1 MSLVPDDLRY
11 TKEHEWLKL
20 AADGTALV
28 GITDYAQES
37 LGDIVFVELCK
48 VGRSFPAGAVFGVVE
63 SVKAASDLFMPV
75 AAEVLEFNPLL
86 ETQPELVNQ
95 DPYKAGWMLKVRLS
109 DPAAAGG
116 LLDAAAYGKLV

>member
-11 TKEHEWLKL
+11 TKEHEWLKP
-20 AADGTALV
+20 AGDGTALV

-48 VGRSFPAGAVFGVVE
+48 VGAKFAAGGVFGVVE
-63 SVKAASDLFMPV
+63 SVKAASDLFMPA

-86 ETQPELVNQ
+86 ETQPELVNK
-95 DPYKAGWMLKVRLS
+95 DAYGAGWMLKVRLA
-109 DPAAAGG
+109 DPKAAAG
-116 LLDAAAYGKLV
+116 LLDAAAYRKLV